1 MKKYATT
8 PIKNLPKKIAELLKQ
23 DINSGAQHGD
33 DTDTG
38 AQPFGQHSVGTIP
51 SGGVGE
57 TIGTVD
63 TNLGPDF
70 PPATSTQ
77 PHISNDPHRVDFT
90 DEDYSAKQNKIF
102 SILKDKR
109 AADIDGTTVD
119 VYTAALLT
127 KVLRKL
133 SLDNRKKM
141 LALPMEKMVAT
152 AYKLATR

>member
-1 MKKYATT
+1 M
-8 PIKNLPKKIAELLKQ
+8 
-23 DINSGAQHGD
+23 
-33 DTDTG
+33 
-38 AQPFGQHSVGTIP
+38 
-51 SGGVGE
+51 
-57 TIGTVD
+57 
-63 TNLGPDF
+63 
-70 PPATSTQ
+70 
-77 PHISNDPHRVDFT
+77 
-90 DEDYSAKQNKIF
+90 
-102 SILKDKR
+102 KDKK